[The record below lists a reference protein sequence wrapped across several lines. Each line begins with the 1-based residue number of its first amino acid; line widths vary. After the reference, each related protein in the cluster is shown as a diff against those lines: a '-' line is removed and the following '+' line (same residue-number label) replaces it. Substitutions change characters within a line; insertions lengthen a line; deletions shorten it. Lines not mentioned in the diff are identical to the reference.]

1 MKSRLNF
8 ALGFILGAA
17 IFGGSAAVATG
28 IIAKPTKSAVVVN
41 GTEMYIASAYNID
54 GNNYFKLRDVADVI
68 DFSVVWDGTGNR
80 ILIDTTKGYTP
91 NEAYAESPPAQVGT
105 TASIEEMKAE
115 FIKLTNNE
123 RVKAGLPE
131 LEVLPVLMDIA
142 QTKADDMRINK
153 YYGHNSPVYGTPGEM
168 IKSVIPNLKSC
179 AENITHWRSSPQE
192 AFASLIDS
200 PPHRANILSPK
211 YTYIGVGVIEGAG
224 GGSWWVQQLV
234 GLYE

>member
-28 IIAKPTKSAVVVN
+28 IIAQPTKSAVVVN

-54 GNNYFKLRDVADVI
+54 GNNYFKLRDVANVI

-80 ILIDTTKGYTP
+80 ILIDTTRGYSLDET
-91 NEAYAESPPAQVGT
+91 YAESPPAQVGT

-115 FIKLTNNE
+115 FIRLTNNE

-131 LEVLPVLMDIA
+131 LEILPVLMDIA
-142 QTKADDMRINK
+142 QAKADDMQINK
-153 YYGHNSPVYGTPGEM
+153 YYGHTSPVYGTPSNM
-168 IKSVIPNLKSC
+168 IKEAIPNWKGC
-179 AENITHWRSSPQE
+179 AENLAPWNRTPQD
-192 AFASLIDS
+192 AFASLMDS
-200 PPHRANILSPK
+200 PRHREIILSPE
-211 YTYIGVGVIEGAG
+211 YTYIGVGIIEGLNG
-224 GGSWWVQQLV
+224 GYWWVQQFV
-234 GLYE
+234 AV